1 MAAMFDFYQNKQDR
15 IRHVLQKTPHKPFLQ
30 SSVPIESEI
39 FEEIIKLW
47 NVSNNKGQNLTNF
60 VNDNQMNML

>member
-1 MAAMFDFYQNKQDR
+1 
-15 IRHVLQKTPHKPFLQ
+15 LQKTPHKPFLQ